1 MPLSSEIVQAIGLIA
16 ATLTTAAF
24 FPQAIRAVR
33 TRDTSSI
40 SLTTYCAFVVG
51 VTMWLVYGIIAK
63 DVPIMIANALTL
75 VPAVTILGMKIRY
88 G

>member
-1 MPLSSEIVQAIGLIA
+1 MPLSSEIVQVIGLIA
-16 ATLTTAAF
+16 ATLTTCAF

-40 SLTTYCAFVVG
+40 SLTTYCAFVAG
-51 VTMWLVYGIIAK
+51 VAMWLIYGIIAR
-63 DVPIMIANALTL
+63 DIPIMVANALTL
-75 VPAVTILGMKIRY
+75 APAITILGMKLRY

>member
-1 MPLSSEIVQAIGLIA
+1 MSFNLVQFIGLVA
-16 ATLTTAAF
+16 AMLTTAAF

-40 SLTTYCAFVVG
+40 SLATYCAFVAG

-63 DVPIMIANALTL
+63 DIPIMVANALTL
-75 VPAVTILGMKIRY
+75 VPAATILGMKLRY